1 MSAINI
7 SLSKACTYLCI
18 IKWNLCVHVQLQ
30 MTYGKSATLPNIS
43 PDPSVSSGPNWTER
57 PGTLSGTLLQDK
69 KIQSRM
75 LEKQMQKEKVICFGF
90 IN

>member
-1 MSAINI
+1 M
-7 SLSKACTYLCI
+7 
-18 IKWNLCVHVQLQ
+18 HVQLQ
-30 MTYGKSATLPNIS
+30 ITYGKSATLPNIS

-75 LEKQMQKEKVICFGF
+75 LEKQMQKEKVICLDLLIKSARPAKTPAARSGGSWQD
-90 IN
+90 